1 MRGCHLRI
9 TELAEP
15 QNQLRAMLRNQARRV
30 LCVFRVKVLERLHR
44 LRQVLLAK
52 I

>member
-1 MRGCHLRI
+1 
-9 TELAEP
+9 
-15 QNQLRAMLRNQARRV
+15 MLSYQTNFV
-30 LCVFRVKVLERLHR
+30 MCIFRVKVLERLHR

>member
-1 MRGCHLRI
+1 MKGYFLHI
-9 TELAEP
+9 TELAES
-15 QNQLRAMLRNQARRV
+15 QRIEIYAQHQARLV

-44 LRQVLLAK
+44 LRQILLAK